1 MDFETFRHL
10 AHEMFDG
17 IPRRFRAGVRALRVE
32 REAEPHPEIQGIF
45 TLGECWSEEWPSA
58 YGGEGDVQSDLHLY
72 HGSFRALARRDP
84 GFDWE
89 AELWETILHE
99 LLHHREAAA
108 GTDELGVLDWA
119 EDQNQRR
126 YQGLDWD
133 PSFVLEIPEDEEG
146 VRRLES
152 EIFVEGEVVEPDEG
166 ESDVIFSW
174 RGRRY
179 TLRASA
185 RPGWTYVR
193 VPNLAGGRL
202 WVVVR
207 VAESLWRRLLGL
219 ARGRAAHDE
228 VPARPWDGGTP

>member
-1 MDFETFRHL
+1 
-10 AHEMFDG
+10 MFDD
-17 IPRRFRAGVRALRVE
+17 IPRQFRAGVRALRVE
-32 REAEPHPEIQGIF
+32 REAEPHPEIPGIF

-72 HGSFRALARRDP
+72 HGSFRALSQRDP
-84 GFDWE
+84 EFDWE

-108 GTDELGVLDWA
+108 GTDELGVLDWT

-133 PSFVLEIPEDEEG
+133 PSFVIEIPEDEDG

-152 EIFVEGEVVEPDEG
+152 EIFVEGEPVEPEDA
-166 ESDVIFSW
+166 ESDVIFGW
-174 RGRRY
+174 RGERY
-179 TLRASA
+179 AVRASA
-185 RPGWTYVR
+185 SPGWTYIR

-219 ARGRAAHDE
+219 ARGEAEHEEA
-228 VPARPWDGGTP
+228 PARPLDGGVP